1 MVAIQQ
7 VSSYLKI
14 RRTNRL
20 LVPVKVCKSSKRPD
34 MIAREQKTP
43 RLQKRHPS
51 MLCRL
56 WAREHAACRDYAY
69 CQVSYI
75 SGDAKPVEPFKLSLE
90 REVRSNTVVVKDH
103 TFYIKGRYESAIK
116 ILCTVWDYSKV
127 YTVWLWWCQ
136 RSDFDERSS
145 VLYFGTCMVH
155 A

>member
-7 VSSYLKI
+7 VSLYLKI

-43 RLQKRHPS
+43 RLPKWYPS

-56 WAREHAACRDYAY
+56 WAREHAACTDHAY

-90 REVRSNTVVVKDH
+90 REVRSNTVVVKYR
-103 TFYIKGRYESAIK
+103 TFYIKGRYESAINS
-116 ILCTVWDYSKV
+116 LCTGWDCSRA
-127 YTVWLWWCQ
+127 YTVWLLWCQ

>member
-7 VSSYLKI
+7 VSSYLKT

-20 LVPVKVCKSSKRPD
+20 LVPVKVCKSSNRPD
-34 MIAREQKTP
+34 MIAREQKTSRRP
-43 RLQKRHPS
+43 KRYPS
-51 MLCRL
+51 MLCRV
-56 WAREHAACRDYAY
+56 WAREQAACTDHAY

-90 REVRSNTVVVKDH
+90 REVRSNTVVVKYR

-116 ILCTVWDYSKV
+116 ILCTGWDYSKV

-136 RSDFDERSS
+136 RSDFDERLS